1 MPRESKLYQCKYC
14 DKIFASYEEALE
26 CEKSHE
32 KNYDN
37 ASRDEIA
44 EELRMIGDLA
54 PGYHVGETVFG
65 IPLDSF
71 CSIIDRAI
79 ELIREDAD

>member
-44 EELRMIGDLA
+44 EELRMIRDLA
-54 PGYHVGETVFG
+54 PGYHVGEMVFG

-71 CSIIDRAI
+71 CSIINRAI
-79 ELIREDAD
+79 ELIREDAK